1 VNIGLFCSTPMV
13 ALSRNVSPKHA
24 MEMLLTGEMISAD
37 RAEQVGLVNRVV
49 ADSELGNAVAQLADT
64 IASKSGHTLKIG
76 KQAFYRQLEMP
87 LHEAYAHTSQV
98 MAKNLEAEDAE
109 EGICAFLAKRPAEWQ
124 DR

>member
-1 VNIGLFCSTPMV
+1 
-13 ALSRNVSPKHA
+13 
-24 MEMLLTGEMISAD
+24 MISAD
-37 RAEQVGLVNRVV
+37 RAEQIGLVNRVV

-87 LHEAYAHTSQV
+87 LQEAYAHTSQV